1 MAKVFLELIIFIH
14 NSYKPLRIC
23 KRASSVKYTNHKD
36 YLFTLLAKSRFANQ
50 YAKYYTMPHPFE
62 IEIARFL
69 AKEKII
75 ITTAVK

>member
-1 MAKVFLELIIFIH
+1 M
-14 NSYKPLRIC
+14 
-23 KRASSVKYTNHKD
+23 KYTNHKD